1 MWAWG
6 SNLSYDVEAYV
17 RDNQGV
23 VHIVKLG
30 SLAYGGWKNLRANIP
45 SYIPQSKRVL
55 PSLASLRFVK
65 FRIWTQPTET
75 VGPFYIYFKQFKVL
89 TDNFES
95 IFDGDELADPDN
107 VNELWANS
115 GSNSNESN

>member
-1 MWAWG
+1 
-6 SNLSYDVEAYV
+6 VEAYV
-17 RDNQGV
+17 RDGQGM

-45 SYIPQSKRVL
+45 GPIRQPKRVL
-55 PSLASLRFVK
+55 PNLASLSFVK
-65 FRIWTQPTET
+65 SRIWTQPNET

-107 VNELWANS
+107 IRELWANS